1 MNTRKQHIL
10 LLGILLCSGSNQ
22 AIEPLSALLATGIGV
37 FYNYLVSPKIVH
49 HILRDYE
56 GTGFNVAGLKADLG
70 NKLFG
75 QHIASDIIFKAVSGF
90 MDNEH
95 PKKPLV
101 LSLHGPTGT
110 GKNFFF
116 HMFSATH
123 HFPHPSEIVTYKSQL
138 QEWIKSNVTNGE
150 RSMFIFNNVDK
161 MPPGLIDSIK
171 PFLSHHIQLDRISF
185 QKSIFMFLSNVG
197 EDVITQTALDFWNKG
212 RKREEITLK
221 DLETSLSQFSNDQSL
236 IDNNMVDFFIPF
248 LPLEHRHVIQCVMAE
263 MKAIGFQPDKD
274 VAHRVVRDISYVHH
288 SENVFVNSGCMTV
301 ASRLYI

>member
-1 MNTRKQHIL
+1 VLFHSI
-10 LLGILLCSGSNQ
+10 
-22 AIEPLSALLATGIGV
+22 
-37 FYNYLVSPKIVH
+37 
-49 HILRDYE
+49 
-56 GTGFNVAGLKADLG
+56 GLKADLG

-110 GKNFFF
+110 GKNFVSQLIAENIYEKGKARQFV
-116 HMFSATH
+116 HVFSATH

-138 QEWIKSNVTNGE
+138 QEWIKSNITNGE

-171 PFLSHHIQLDRISF
+171 PFLSHHVQMDGISF

-212 RKREEITLK
+212 RKREGITLK
-221 DLETSLSQFSNDQSL
+221 DLETSLSQFSNDQSGIIHSGL

-248 LPLEHRHVIQCVMAE
+248 LPLEYRHVIQCVMAE

-274 VAHRVVRDISYVHH
+274 VADRVVRDISHVHL
-288 SENVFVNSGCMTV
+288 SENVFVKSGCMTV
-301 ASRLYI
+301 ASRLYLYM